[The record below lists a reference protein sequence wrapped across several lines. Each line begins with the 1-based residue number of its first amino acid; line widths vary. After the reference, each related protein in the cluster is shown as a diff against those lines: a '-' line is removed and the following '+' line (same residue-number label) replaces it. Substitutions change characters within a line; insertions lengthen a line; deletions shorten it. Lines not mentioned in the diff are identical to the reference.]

1 MRLRL
6 RATTLNNLGCM
17 ERRRGNLEKAL
28 EHTLG
33 AANLEGNGSAATS
46 LNVSA
51 ILTQLGRHSDIE
63 GMAPK
68 RAGSGVVTP
77 LLVIAFHNLGM
88 AQEPA
93 WGER

>member
-68 RAGSGVVTP
+68 RAGSGVQQQGAPPGPSET
-77 LLVIAFHNLGM
+77 GTC
-88 AQEPA
+88 EPA